1 VSLPSDVNEV
11 RRACEHILDED
22 RLDEK
27 EDLKTNRLRVR
38 DYERRGIVYLG
49 KTNQVVDLGAID

>member
-1 VSLPSDVNEV
+1 VNEV

-38 DYERRGIVYLG
+38 DDERRGIVYLG
-49 KTNQVVDLGAID
+49 KTLQVVALGAID